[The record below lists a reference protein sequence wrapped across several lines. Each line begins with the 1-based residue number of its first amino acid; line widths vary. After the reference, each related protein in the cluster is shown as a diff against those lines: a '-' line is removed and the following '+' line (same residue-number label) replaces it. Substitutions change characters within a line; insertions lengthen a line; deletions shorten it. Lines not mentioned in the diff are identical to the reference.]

1 MKVILLAAVL
11 AYTGMAAFM
20 WLTQDSQLFF
30 PQPTRGT
37 AVPPAGWSLEK
48 VAIDAADGTRLAGVL
63 VKPPVD
69 PAAAQ
74 PMAVVIHFGGN
85 AEEVTAYSGEVER
98 QYGRRAVLLVNY
110 RGYGDSGGRPG
121 EKALVA
127 DAAALFDWA
136 AKRADL
142 DATRICAHG
151 RSLGTGVAV
160 QLAAARPLKCVLL
173 TSPFES
179 LVAVGKTHF
188 GWLPV
193 DLLLRHRFDS
203 LAHAP
208 GMRIPAL
215 VVYGGDDTIIPAGH
229 SERLAAAWG
238 GPVQR
243 VRLDGFGHN
252 DIDLNPRYAEAM
264 VAFLDRHL

>member
-1 MKVILLAAVL
+1 MILIAAVL
-11 AYTGMAAFM
+11 AYAGMAAFM

-69 PAAAQ
+69 PAAAR

-110 RGYGDSGGRPG
+110 RGYGDSGGKPG

-127 DAAALFDWA
+127 DAAALYDWA

-208 GMRIPAL
+208 GMKIPAL
-215 VVYGGDDTIIPAGH
+215 VVYGSDDTIIPAEH

-238 GPVQR
+238 GPVER

>member
-1 MKVILLAAVL
+1 MKAILLAAVL
-11 AYTGMAAFM
+11 AYAGMVAFM
-20 WLTQDSQLFF
+20 WLTQDSQMFF
-30 PQPTRGT
+30 PQPTRGI
-37 AVPPAGWSLEK
+37 AAPPPGWSLEK
-48 VAIDAADGTRLAGVL
+48 VAITAADGTPLAGVL

-69 PAAAQ
+69 PAAAR
-74 PMAVVIHFGGN
+74 PLAVVIHFGGN
-85 AEEVTAYSGEVER
+85 AEEVTAYAGEVER

-110 RGYGDSGGRPG
+110 RGYGDSGGKPG

-127 DAAALFDWA
+127 DALALYDWTA
-136 AKRADL
+136 RRADL

-160 QLAAARPLKCVLL
+160 QLAAARPLRCVML

-208 GMRIPAL
+208 AMRIPAL
-215 VVYGGDDTIIPAGH
+215 VVYGSADTIIPAEH

-238 GPVQR
+238 GPVER

-252 DIDLNPRYAEAM
+252 DIDLNPRYAEAL